1 MTAISLKLPTEADT
15 LQLGEDLALALG
27 PGLCIALDGDLGAG
41 KSTLARALLRAL
53 ATDPDLEAPSPT
65 FTLVQTYDL
74 RIPVAHFDLYR
85 ISDPSELDELGFDE
99 ALQAGVCLVEWPER
113 AENNLPADCVT
124 ISFAQDGDG
133 RLLTITGP
141 EQRLQRIRRVLA
153 IRAFLD
159 DRGYKRATRSFLTG
173 DSSFRAYERIKT
185 EDGKIYVLMDSP
197 ARPNGPVI
205 RDGKPYSQLVH
216 LAEDVR
222 PFIAVGRYL
231 KGLGLSAPTIY
242 EADQE
247 QGILLIEDL
256 GNEGVLDANRQ
267 PIAERYSESVLSLA
281 EFHKLPVPASMAI
294 DATSFHMV
302 PAFDKAALLYE
313 VELLLD
319 WHLPWK
325 RNGAKATPEERESYL
340 AIWSGLIDAVQDAEK
355 HLVLR
360 DYHSPNLLWLSDREG
375 FKKIGIIDFQDAI
388 IGPLSYDVVS
398 LVQDARVTVERPL
411 MDALLETYMSARE
424 AAGLFDQHPF
434 DRQAFMKS
442 WSIMSA
448 QRACRLNG
456 LWVRLKDRDGMP
468 GYMQHMQRTLW
479 HLEVALEHE
488 ALAPLRAWCIKAGI
502 LTDKS

>member
-1 MTAISLKLPTEADT
+1 MTAITLKLPTEADT

-53 ATDPDLEAPSPT
+53 AKDPDLEAPSPT

-74 RIPVAHFDLYR
+74 RIPIAHFDLYR
-85 ISDPSELDELGFDE
+85 ISDASELDELGFDE

-113 AENNLPADCVT
+113 AGSSLPADRVT

-133 RLLTITGP
+133 RLLTISGP
-141 EQRLQRIRRVLA
+141 EPRLQRIRRVLA

-159 DRGYKRATRSFLTG
+159 YRGYTKAERSFLTG
-173 DSSFRAYERIKT
+173 DTSLRAYERIKT
-185 EDGKIYVLMDSP
+185 EDGNNYVLMDSP

-231 KGLGLSAPTIY
+231 NGLGLSAPAIY
-242 EADQE
+242 ETDQD

-256 GNEGVLDANRQ
+256 GNDGVLDVNRQ
-267 PIAERYSESVLSLA
+267 PIPERYSESVLSLA
-281 EFHKLPVPASMAI
+281 EFHKLPVPAEMAI
-294 DATSFHMV
+294 DETSVHTV

-319 WHLPWK
+319 WHIPWK
-325 RNGAKATPEERESYL
+325 RNGAKASTEERESYL
-340 AIWSGLIDAVQDAEK
+340 AIWSALIDTVQDAEK

-360 DYHSPNLLWLSDREG
+360 DYHSPNLLWLPERDG

-411 MDALLETYMSARE
+411 MDALLETYMGARE
-424 AAGLFDQHPF
+424 AAGPF
-434 DRQAFMKS
+434 DRKAFMKS

-456 LWVRLKDRDGMP
+456 LWVRLKDRDGMAS
-468 GYMQHMQRTLW
+468 YMQHMPRTLW

-488 ALAPLRAWCIKAGI
+488 ALAPLRDWCIKAGI
-502 LTDKS
+502 LTDKA